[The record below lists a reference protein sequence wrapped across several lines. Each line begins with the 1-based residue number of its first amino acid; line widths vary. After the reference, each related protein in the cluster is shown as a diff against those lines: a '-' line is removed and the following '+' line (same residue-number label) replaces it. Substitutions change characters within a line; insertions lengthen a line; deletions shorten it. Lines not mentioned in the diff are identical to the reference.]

1 MYDQMS
7 LLDSPSVTSSPES
20 ASGALPCAPQ
30 VCQIAIPSGPDPVLA
45 SLSARQAKE
54 MGLMTSGIYGQP
66 STISSASAAL
76 QRSLESRLR
85 AKMQCLG
92 STLYTLT
99 WKPWVTPSGRS
110 RSRLRASVGRTSAT
124 ASTGVLSLPVS
135 PRVTPA
141 ARDYKDT
148 EGMATTSI
156 NPDGSVRSRLDQLP
170 RQANLAGWPTTCTA
184 TDAIKLGS
192 ISPRPGAMGLP
203 ETVPLAGWGTP
214 TASEPG
220 GTGEQ
225 YLARSQ
231 GKTGNTGNTFPSM
244 LTHQVAMAGWP
255 TPGALIIEAK
265 SKPPIMG
272 NRKPTDPQISLA
284 DVATHLAGWPSPGAN
299 DTTGAEQR
307 EQRSAGGLMLRD
319 IPHLLTGWQT
329 PLASD
334 GQVTQGRSPEF
345 LQGRTQISPTEAA
358 PFGPARLTA
367 SGEMLIGS
375 SAAMA
380 SGGQLNP
387 EHSRWLM
394 GCPEAWA
401 TCHPNYSDWRQWQD
415 FLRLHSNA
423 PNSSESEDCGPTET
437 PSTP

>member
-7 LLDSPSVTSSPES
+7 LLDSPSATSSPALE
-20 ASGALPCAPQ
+20 SGASPCAPAASR
-30 VCQIAIPSGPDPVLA
+30 IANLSGPDPALA

-54 MGLMTSGIYGQP
+54 MGLLTSGTFGHT
-66 STISSASAAL
+66 STTSSASAAL

-85 AKMQCLG
+85 ARTQCLG

-124 ASTGVLSLPVS
+124 ASTGVVSLPVS
-135 PRVTPA
+135 PWVTPA
-141 ARDYKDT
+141 ARDYKDS
-148 EGMATTSI
+148 EGMATTGV

-170 RQANLAGWPTTCTA
+170 RQANLAGWPTCREADGEKNVRTLDGALSEMERKGSPQDLCMGAVLTGWPTCTA

-192 ISPRPGAMGLP
+192 ISPRPGAMGLS

-231 GKTGNTGNTFPSM
+231 GKTGNTFPSM

-255 TPGALIIEAK
+255 TTSCNNDRTGNPNSALLMQRPDG
-265 SKPPIMG
+265 SKV
-272 NRKPTDPQISLA
+272 Q
-284 DVATHLAGWPSPGAN
+284 
-299 DTTGAEQR
+299 QR
-307 EQRSAGGLMLRD
+307 
-319 IPHLLTGWQT
+319 
-329 PLASD
+329 
-334 GQVTQGRSPEF
+334 
-345 LQGRTQISPTEAA
+345 LQDFAA
-358 PFGPARLTA
+358 ICGPARLTA
-367 SGEMLIGS
+367 SGDLLIGS
-375 SAAMA
+375 TAAMA
-380 SGGQLNP
+380 SGGQLSP
-387 EHSRWLM
+387 EHSRWLQ

-415 FLRLHSNA
+415 FLRLHSSA
-423 PNSSESEDCGPTET
+423 QKPTESVDCVPTET